1 MPKVLIVD
9 DEPDVLLMFRIGLEA
24 AGFETGLAAEGQEAL
39 RRLRSDHFD
48 IVLLDV
54 MMPVLDGW
62 AVLESLRE
70 DPEAPPVLV
79 ISARHGLQYQE
90 RALELGAVGYMTK
103 PVDLEALA
111 ARITTILG
119 AGTGEQRSGRS

>member
-1 MPKVLIVD
+1 
-9 DEPDVLLMFRIGLEA
+9 MFRIGLEA

-39 RRLRSDHFD
+39 RRLRAERFD

-62 AVLESLRE
+62 SVLEALRE
-70 DPEAPPVLV
+70 DPAAPPVLV
-79 ISARHGLQYQE
+79 ISARHGVQYQD
-90 RALELGAVGYMTK
+90 RAIELGAVGYITK

-111 ARITTILG
+111 ARIATILE
-119 AGTGEQRSGRS
+119 AGSDQARSGAN

>member
-1 MPKVLIVD
+1 VPKVLIVD

-39 RRLRSDHFD
+39 RRLQQERFD

-62 AVLESLRE
+62 AVLEKLRDE
-70 DPEAPPVLV
+70 AGAPPVLV
-79 ISARHGLQYQE
+79 ISARHGVQYQE
-90 RALELGAVGYMTK
+90 RALELGAVGYITK
-103 PVDLEALA
+103 PVDLEGLA
-111 ARITTILG
+111 AKIATILG
-119 AGTGEQRSGRS
+119 ATDARGGTP